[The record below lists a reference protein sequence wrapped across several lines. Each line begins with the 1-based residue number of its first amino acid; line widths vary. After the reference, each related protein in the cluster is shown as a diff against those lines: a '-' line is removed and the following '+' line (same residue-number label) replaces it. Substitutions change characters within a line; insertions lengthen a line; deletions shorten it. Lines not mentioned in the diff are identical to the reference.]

1 MSVESTTTKIIYQ
14 GNGTTNTWPV
24 PFAYN
29 QTEHLHLLIADAD
42 GKETEIAENFSVVV
56 SGSGDTSIIY
66 PVSGRPLASGNKLV
80 VYRSTPQ
87 TQIVDLEYGGA
98 FSPETL
104 EHDGLDRIVM
114 MVQENNEKLGRALTL
129 PASSTDSPEELVQAL
144 YDSRDEAAASAQ
156 AAAASA
162 EAAEGSAAAAAAS
175 AVDASNYVGLAYSER
190 QAACQCATRAE
201 EARDVALQQVATAN
215 ALMETELAKINL
227 IVGADKES
235 QDAAVEK
242 ANKWANELP
251 NVPVATDESGNPLYS
266 ARHWAAVATAQAYAL
281 GAECFI
287 SYVYTPKAE
296 DGKITLRFVDDLHHM
311 TLDAPPNPIINVVSR
326 IRVQHQIM
334 EITKNDITIQFYDA
348 DNKPGLVSMLAPQ
361 VGAVSAGAGIEVG
374 AVMYDADRDVSLRI
388 GLPIPMNTQPENTQ
402 TEGE

>member
-66 PVSGRPLASGNKLV
+66 PVSGSPLASGNKLV

-98 FSPETL
+98 FRPETL

-162 EAAEGSAAAAAAS
+162 EAAAAA
-175 AVDASNYVGLAYSER
+175 
-190 QAACQCATRAE
+190 
-201 EARDVALQQVATAN
+201 
-215 ALMETELAKINL
+215 
-227 IVGADKES
+227 
-235 QDAAVEK
+235 
-242 ANKWANELP
+242 
-251 NVPVATDESGNPLYS
+251 
-266 ARHWAAVATAQAYAL
+266 AQAYAP

-311 TLDAPPNPIINVVSR
+311 PLDAPPNPIINVVSR

-348 DNKPGLVSMLAPQ
+348 DNKPGLVPMLAPQ

-374 AVMYDADRDVSLRI
+374 AVMYDADINVSLRI

>member
-98 FSPETL
+98 FRPETL

-162 EAAEGSAAAAAAS
+162 EAAEGSAAAAAA
-175 AVDASNYVGLAYSER
+175 A
-190 QAACQCATRAE
+190 
-201 EARDVALQQVATAN
+201 
-215 ALMETELAKINL
+215 
-227 IVGADKES
+227 
-235 QDAAVEK
+235 
-242 ANKWANELP
+242 
-251 NVPVATDESGNPLYS
+251 
-266 ARHWAAVATAQAYAL
+266 AQAYAP